1 MYKFHS
7 KMITQVE
14 LIGYFGGKNSS
25 GFEPTTFV
33 YALDFRQRKFFY
45 QKTEQATR
53 RELILFDSGFSQ
65 YLKSSLLNKKK
76 KPQKKN
82 GTF

>member
-1 MYKFHS
+1 
-7 KMITQVE
+7 MITQVE

-45 QKTEQATR
+45 QKNEQATR
-53 RELILFDSGFSQ
+53 RELFLFDSDETGDATKNRINDS
-65 YLKSSLLNKKK
+65 
-76 KPQKKN
+76 KKN
-82 GTF
+82 LQQQKMNNL